1 MIFFEYFDSGIDKYE
16 FENIMKYFTNTTLN
30 NLRSQP
36 NQCVRHRQ
44 RSLDVTLACK
54 LTLTYG
60 KFHLMMDYRQLA
72 MSKHQMTYQE
82 AERQAGMMNQITIVH
97 HSATDFLDTPDDRV
111 NDSIDT
117 YKEYKRLLEEYSDE
131 VFVPA
136 VVEQFC
142 KRVYEDDDN
151 FIFFKPFCNLYFSV
165 YADALLMYQ
174 QGKTDYST
182 FCREFQELSWM
193 DGKRTPLDGKR
204 LKMYIMSMREVVE
217 AYKKPSC

>member
-1 MIFFEYFDSGIDKYE
+1 MESPNNYFSKE
-16 FENIMKYFTNTTLN
+16 TLSH
-30 NLRSQP
+30 LRPQQGLSE
-36 NQCVRHRQ
+36 RYQ
-44 RSLDVTLACK
+44 RRAFDVTLACK
-54 LTLTYG
+54 LTHVYG
-60 KFHLMMDYRQLA
+60 KYHLVMIYRELV
-72 MSKHQMTYQE
+72 MSEERTTYQQ
-82 AERQAGMMNQITIVH
+82 AERQTEMINQITVFQ
-97 HSATDFLDTPDDRV
+97 SSPLDFLHTQEQSTDE
-111 NDSIDT
+111 SIET
-117 YKEYKRLLEEYSDE
+117 YKEFKRLMEEYSDE
-131 VFVPA
+131 QFVPSI
-136 VVEQFC
+136 VEQFC

-217 AYKKPSC
+217 VYKKLSC

>member
-1 MIFFEYFDSGIDKYE
+1 M
-16 FENIMKYFTNTTLN
+16 
-30 NLRSQP
+30 
-36 NQCVRHRQ
+36 
-44 RSLDVTLACK
+44 
-54 LTLTYG
+54 
-60 KFHLMMDYRQLA
+60 
-72 MSKHQMTYQE
+72 
-82 AERQAGMMNQITIVH
+82 
-97 HSATDFLDTPDDRV
+97 
-111 NDSIDT
+111 
-117 YKEYKRLLEEYSDE
+117 EEYSDE
-131 VFVPA
+131 QFVPSI
-136 VVEQFC
+136 VEQFC

-217 AYKKPSC
+217 AYKKLSC

>member
-1 MIFFEYFDSGIDKYE
+1 
-16 FENIMKYFTNTTLN
+16 MKYFTKITLN

-44 RSLDVTLACK
+44 RSLDITLACK
-54 LTLTYG
+54 LTLTYV
-60 KFHLMMDYRQLA
+60 KYHLMMDYRQLA

-97 HSATDFLDTPDDRV
+97 HSAADFLDTPDDRV

-136 VVEQFC
+136 VVEEFC
-142 KRVYEDDDN
+142 KRVYEDDEH

-165 YADALLMYQ
+165 YADALLWYQ
-174 QGKTDYST
+174 QGKIGYDE
-182 FCREFQELSWM
+182 FCMQFQELSWM
-193 DGKRTPLDGKR
+193 DGSRTPLDGKR

-217 AYKKPSC
+217 MYKAIAGTI

>member
-1 MIFFEYFDSGIDKYE
+1 MLESFIPDNYLSER
-16 FENIMKYFTNTTLN
+16 TLN
-30 NLRSQP
+30 HLCLQRGLSA
-36 NQCVRHRQ
+36 RHCQ
-44 RSLDVTLACK
+44 RSLDITLACK

-60 KFHLMMDYRQLA
+60 KYHLMMDYRQLA

-82 AERQAGMMNQITIVH
+82 AERQAEMMRSTFVASLAKNQTTIVH
-97 HSATDFLDTPDDRV
+97 HSAADFLDTPDDRV

-136 VVEQFC
+136 VVEEFC
-142 KRVYEDDDN
+142 KRVYEDDEH

-165 YADALLMYQ
+165 YADALLWYQ
-174 QGKTDYST
+174 QGKIGYDE
-182 FCREFQELSWM
+182 FCMQFQELSWM
-193 DGKRTPLDGKR
+193 DGSRTPLDGKR

-217 AYKKPSC
+217 KYKLIAKS